1 MVKKL
6 LTTFLLLAVLA
17 SLFSVIPPHVDG
29 EGGCSTD
36 CCASARQ
43 DSAQSSWSAVCCV
56 VNCEQEAETSPA
68 PASSIAARQK
78 QNLPPICFASA
89 AETVSYIR
97 QSRFPSSPTR
107 HIAGSSTRFLENNT
121 FLI

>member
-1 MVKKL
+1 MIKKT
-6 LTTFLLLAVLA
+6 LTTFLLLAVMA
-17 SLFSVIPPHVDG
+17 NLFAIIPPHVDG
-29 EGGCSTD
+29 EGGCSAE

-43 DSAQSSWSAVCCV
+43 DAPESSWSALCCA
-56 VNCEQEAETSPA
+56 VNCKQSAETSPA
-68 PASSIAARQK
+68 PAISVVAQQQ

-97 QSRFPSSPTR
+97 QTRFPSSPTR
-107 HIAGSSTRFLENNT
+107 HIAGSSTRYLENNA